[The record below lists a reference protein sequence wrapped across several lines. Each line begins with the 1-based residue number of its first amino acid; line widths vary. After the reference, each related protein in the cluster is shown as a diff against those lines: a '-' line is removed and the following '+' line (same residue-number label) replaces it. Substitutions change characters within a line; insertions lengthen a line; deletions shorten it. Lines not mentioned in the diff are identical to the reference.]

1 MSNRRTFAI
10 ISHPDAGKTTLTEK
24 LLLQGGAIHLAG
36 EVKARGAARRARS
49 DWMKIEQQRGISV
62 TSSVMTF
69 ERDGITFNLLDTPGH
84 EDFSE
89 DTYRTLTAVDSAI
102 MVIDAAKGIE
112 PQTRKLFEVCRLR
125 SVPIITFV
133 NKVDR
138 EGRSVFETLDEVAD
152 ALALDVVPMS
162 WPIGMGGVF
171 QGVLDFATDTIS
183 RPEGDSREFLGKVTP
198 AEDIPAEIADEIE
211 LAQGGYPSFDL
222 EAYRHGDMTPVY
234 FGSALKNFGVAELID
249 AIARFAPPPRPQP
262 SEQGTIQPE
271 NKEVTGFIFK
281 VQANMDPQHR
291 DRIAFMR
298 LVSGTFKRGMKLIPS
313 ALGKPVAIHSPIL
326 FFAQDRELADTA
338 EPGDIIGIPNHGT
351 LRVGDTLSET
361 NKVRF
366 TGLPNFAPEILRRV
380 ALKDPTKTKQLRKAL
395 DDLSEEGVIQV
406 FYPELGGQW
415 IVGVVGQL
423 QLDVLISRLEAEYK
437 VAAVLEASPFDT
449 ARWLKGSEAALRQ
462 FTDINK
468 SNLAKDRDGDPV
480 FMARSAW
487 DVGYQQERNPELVQM
502 IQQKMFTFEDLVT
515 IDAAGLQRE
524 GRRAAHDRP
533 DAVADGLQERTGSRG
548 WHLQLGAAA
557 HALQGHQQPPAP
569 AVRGFLRKRVF
580 HDCGR
585 EHRAGLPDQPGQ
597 AQSCEQQARER

>member
-36 EVKARGAARRARS
+36 EVKARGQARRARS

-69 ERDGITFNLLDTPGH
+69 QKDGIVFNLLDTPGH

-162 WPIGMGGVF
+162 WPIGMGGLF
-171 QGVLDFATDTIS
+171 EGVMDLSTRLVA
-183 RPEGDSREFLGKVTP
+183 RPEGDSREFLGKLDP
-198 AEDIPAEIADEIE
+198 AADAAIPAAIADDIE
-211 LAQGGYPSFDL
+211 LAEIGYGAFDID
-222 EAYRHGDMTPVY
+222 AYRNGDMTPVY
-234 FGSALKNFGVAELID
+234 FGSALKGFGVADLID
-249 AIARFAPPPRPQP
+249 AIARFAPPPRPQSSDAGVIDP
-262 SEQGTIQPE
+262 TRAD
-271 NKEVTGFIFK
+271 VTGFVFK

-298 LVSGTFKRGMKLIPS
+298 LVSGTFRRGMKLIPS
-313 ALGKPVAIHSPIL
+313 GLGKPIAVHSPIL
-326 FFAQDRELADTA
+326 FFAQDREIADTA
-338 EPGDIIGIPNHGT
+338 EAGDIIGIPNHGT
-351 LRVGDTLSET
+351 LRVGDTLSER
-361 NKVRF
+361 NDVRF

-380 ALKDPTKTKQLRKAL
+380 VLKDPTKTKQLRKAL

-406 FYPELGGQW
+406 FYPEIGAQW

-437 VAAVLEASPFDT
+437 VEAVLENSPFDT
-449 ARWLKGSEAALRQ
+449 ARWLKGSELALRG

-468 SNLAKDRDGDPV
+468 SNLAHDRDGDPV

-487 DVGYQQERNPELVQM
+487 DVGYQQERNPELVFSAT
-502 IQQKMFTFEDLVT
+502 K
-515 IDAAGLQRE
+515 
-524 GRRAAHDRP
+524 
-533 DAVADGLQERTGSRG
+533 ER
-548 WHLQLGAAA
+548 
-557 HALQGHQQPPAP
+557 
-569 AVRGFLRKRVF
+569 
-580 HDCGR
+580 
-585 EHRAGLPDQPGQ
+585 
-597 AQSCEQQARER
+597 

>member
-1 MSNRRTFAI
+1 MTISNRRTFAI

-69 ERDGITFNLLDTPGH
+69 ERAFDDLGDVTFNLLDTPGH

-138 EGRSVFETLDEVAD
+138 EGRPTFELLDEVAD
-152 ALALDVVPMS
+152 MLALDVSPQA
-162 WPIGMGGVF
+162 WPVGMGGKF
-171 QGVLDFATDTIS
+171 EGVLDFATGAVS
-183 RPEGDSREFLGKVTP
+183 RPEGPSKEFLGRRETDAALPRDVT
-198 AEDIPAEIADEIE
+198 EEVE
-211 LAQGGYPSFDL
+211 LAQAGYPEFDL
-222 EAYRHGDMTPVY
+222 EAYRHGDLTPVY

-249 AIARFAPPPRPQP
+249 AIARYAPPPRPQP
-262 SEQGTIQPE
+262 AGEETISPE
-271 NKEVTGFIFK
+271 RDEVTGFIFK

-298 LVSGTFKRGMKLIPS
+298 MVSGTFKRGMKLTPS
-313 ALGKPVAIHSPIL
+313 GLGKPIAVHSPIL

-338 EPGDIIGIPNHGT
+338 EAGDIIGIPNHGT
-351 LRVGDTLSET
+351 LRVGDTLSEK
-361 NKVRF
+361 NQVRF

-380 ALKDPTKTKQLRKAL
+380 QLKDPTKTKQLRKAL

-406 FYPELGGQW
+406 FYPEIGAQW

-423 QLDVLISRLEAEYK
+423 QLDVLVSRLSAEYK
-437 VAAVLEASPFDT
+437 VEAALEASPFAT
-449 ARWLKGSEAALRQ
+449 ARWLKGPDTALKEFEQ
-462 FTDINK
+462 FNRP
-468 SNLAKDRDGDPV
+468 NLARDRDGDLV
-480 FMARSAW
+480 FMAKSPW
-487 DVGYQQERNPELVQM
+487 DVGYQQEKNPEL
-502 IQQKMFTFEDLVT
+502 TFGAT
-515 IDAAGLQRE
+515 K
-524 GRRAAHDRP
+524 
-533 DAVADGLQERTGSRG
+533 ER
-548 WHLQLGAAA
+548 
-557 HALQGHQQPPAP
+557 
-569 AVRGFLRKRVF
+569 
-580 HDCGR
+580 
-585 EHRAGLPDQPGQ
+585 
-597 AQSCEQQARER
+597 